1 MNTDIK
7 TIIFDMDGVLFDSES
22 LDKKAWIELAGEY
35 GIKDIMSAFREC
47 IGTPDYNII
56 SVLDRYIEKSRQ
68 EGCTGSR
75 SLDDLTG
82 ERFRKE
88 TLDIF
93 DRFVEEHGMPL
104 KYYAAE
110 CLSSLKA
117 KGYKLGLASSTPV
130 ERVVPQLTDTG
141 LIGYFDDVVGGGMYK
156 KGKPDPEVFLLSC
169 KRLGGKPEETIV
181 IEDSYNGIRAAY
193 AADMRPVMVPDLIMP
208 DEEMREKA
216 WKIFENLKEVDEFL
230 SAKQT
235 DEV

>member
-82 ERFRKE
+82 ERFRK
-88 TLDIF
+88 
-93 DRFVEEHGMPL
+93 
-104 KYYAAE
+104 
-110 CLSSLKA
+110 
-117 KGYKLGLASSTPV
+117 
-130 ERVVPQLTDTG
+130 
-141 LIGYFDDVVGGGMYK
+141 
-156 KGKPDPEVFLLSC
+156 
-169 KRLGGKPEETIV
+169 
-181 IEDSYNGIRAAY
+181 
-193 AADMRPVMVPDLIMP
+193 
-208 DEEMREKA
+208 
-216 WKIFENLKEVDEFL
+216 
-230 SAKQT
+230 
-235 DEV
+235 